1 MISHL
6 TLSRFFFKS
15 SIINRQSSIEGN
27 KMSSRDLAQMRKDAL
42 DIFRAGVQA
51 VEPAAAVK
59 RYCRREGKLLLVH
72 QNVYDL
78 TEFERIYVIGAG
90 KAGAPMARAVE
101 ETLGERITDGFI
113 NVKYGHLTKLSRVKV
128 TEAGHPVPD
137 EAGLQG
143 ARAILDL
150 ASRAEKG
157 DMVICLISG
166 GGSALLPLPA
176 EGLSLQDKQ
185 DTTKVL
191 LACGA
196 TIHEINAVRKHISR
210 VKGGDLARAAYPA
223 TLISLMLSDV
233 VGDDLD
239 VIASGPTVPDSSSFQ
254 DCMNIFD
261 KYGIRDKV
269 PETVLNHIRKGIEG
283 KVPETPKPAD
293 PVFTRTQSAIVGS
306 NLACVVAAEK
316 KARSLGYHT
325 LVLSTMIEGE
335 TREVARAH
343 AGIAKEIL
351 KSGHPLSP
359 PACVL
364 SGGETTV
371 TITGR
376 GLGGRNQEFV
386 LAAAMGLSAVPGQAG
401 LNGREG
407 IVVLSAGTDGTDG
420 PTDAAG
426 AVADSRTI
434 QRAEALGLN
443 PADFLF
449 NNDAYHFFENL
460 GDLVKTGPTNT
471 NVMDLRIMLICC
483 AQQ

>member
-1 MISHL
+1 
-6 TLSRFFFKS
+6 
-15 SIINRQSSIEGN
+15 
-27 KMSSRDLAQMRKDAL
+27 MRKDAL

-51 VEPAAAVK
+51 VEPSAAVK
-59 RYCRREGKLLLVH
+59 RYCRREGNRLLVD
-72 QNVYDL
+72 QEVYDL
-78 TEFERIYVIGAG
+78 GEFKRIYVIGAG
-90 KAGAPMARAVE
+90 KAGAPMAQAVE
-101 ETLGERITDGFI
+101 EILGDRISGGII
-113 NVKYGHLTKLSRVKV
+113 NVKYGHLAELSRVKAI
-128 TEAGHPVPD
+128 EAGHPVPD
-137 EAGLQG
+137 EAGLEG
-143 ARAILDL
+143 TRAILDL
-150 ASRAEKG
+150 ASRAEEK
-157 DMVICLISG
+157 DLILCLISG

-196 TIHEINAVRKHISR
+196 TIHEINSVRKHISM
-210 VKGGDLARAAYPA
+210 VKGGGLARAAYPA
-223 TLISLMLSDV
+223 TLISLILSDV

-254 DCMNIFD
+254 GCVTIFD
-261 KYGIRDKV
+261 KYGIREKV
-269 PETVLNHIRKGIEG
+269 PETVLAHIQKGIEG

-293 PVFTRTQSAIVGS
+293 PVFTRTQGVIVGS
-306 NLACVVAAEK
+306 NLACMEAAEK
-316 KARSLGYHT
+316 KAHSLGYHT
-325 LVLSTMIEGE
+325 LMLSTMIEGE
-335 TREVARAH
+335 TREVACVH
-343 AGIAKEIL
+343 AGIAKEVL

-386 LAAAMGLSAVPGQAG
+386 LASAMGLSGWE
-401 LNGREG
+401 R

-426 AVADSRTI
+426 AVADSQTI

-443 PADFLF
+443 PVDFLF
-449 NNDAYHFFENL
+449 NNDAYHFFEKL
-460 GDLVKTGPTNT
+460 EDLVKTGPTNT
-471 NVMDLRIMLICC
+471 NVMDLRIML
-483 AQQ
+483 AT

>member
-1 MISHL
+1 MKMMCKL
-6 TLSRFFFKS
+6 
-15 SIINRQSSIEGN
+15 NPQSAIRN
-27 KMSSRDLAQMRKDAL
+27 PQSRDFAQMRKDAI
-42 DIFRAGVQA
+42 DIFRAGVEA
-51 VEPAAAVK
+51 VEPEAAVK
-59 RYCRREGKLLLVH
+59 QYCRREGNRLLVH
-72 QNVYDL
+72 EEVYDL
-78 TEFERIYVIGAG
+78 TEFENIFVIGAG

-101 ETLGERITDGFI
+101 EALGDRITEGII
-113 NVKYGHLTKLSRVKV
+113 NVKYGHLAKLSRVKV
-128 TEAGHPVPD
+128 IEAGHPVPD
-137 EAGLQG
+137 EAGLEG
-143 ARAILDL
+143 GRAILDL

-157 DMVICLISG
+157 DMVLCLISG

-196 TIHEINAVRKHISR
+196 TIHEINSVRKHISR
-210 VKGGDLARAAYPA
+210 VKGGGLARAAYPA
-223 TLISLMLSDV
+223 TLISLILSDV

-254 DCMNIFD
+254 DCMSIFD
-261 KYGIRDKV
+261 KYGICKKIPR
-269 PETVLNHIRKGIEG
+269 TVLNHVRKGIEG

-293 PVFTRTQSAIVGS
+293 PVFTPTQSVIVGS
-306 NLACVVAAEK
+306 NLTCVVAAEK

-335 TREVARAH
+335 TREVALVH

-371 TITGR
+371 TITGQ

-386 LAAAMGLSAVPGQAG
+386 LAVAMGLHGQKG
-401 LNGREG
+401 M
-407 IVVLSAGTDGTDG
+407 VVLSAGTDGTDG

-426 AVADSRTI
+426 AVADSQTV

-449 NNDAYHFFENL
+449 NNDAYHFFERL